1 MTQQTPVEWLALRYH
16 QRQGYLSQDDIAEAK
31 EMENQTDGAKN
42 AHTQSAVQWLVNE
55 VNSDCLNSA
64 FIRPE
69 LVEQA
74 NKMFEE
80 QINKSYTNGAN
91 DRLHNRI
98 SEYYKETFNK

>member
-1 MTQQTPVEWLALRYH
+1 MAQTPYEWYNQQMVNKRKRMTAVE
-16 QRQGYLSQDDIAEAK
+16 
-31 EMENQTDGAKN
+31 
-42 AHTQSAVQWLVNE
+42 WLVNE

-80 QINKSYTNGAN
+80 QINKSYANGAN

-98 SEYYKETFNK
+98 SEYFNETFNK